1 MKSSIKK
8 TDYFNGI
15 LLLLAVLYAV
25 YSLEPYFTWRTYNNG
40 IFGYLLGSVPLRTIF
55 GILFIAAFF
64 VISKGR
70 VRCNK
75 YTKYLAVGVFICA
88 IFCVAIAGG
97 TENTHLLSMSWIPY
111 LVVIFYL
118 FLPHDMKIKAYNL
131 YFLFFVITL
140 IIPMLCYVMHLVGHD
155 LPYSIL
161 QPQEEIKVIR
171 GFYYKNYFGAVQRVH
186 NYDLLSEMKL
196 CGIYDES
203 GRLGTLA
210 ALFLIGERLNFKN
223 SKNKWKCIICLIA
236 GIMSF
241 SLAFYLIIFIYYAI
255 LCVFNRKFKN
265 ILVVLLAIV
274 IYLGFVSIPLK
285 DGVLK
290 NLQSRITITESGL
303 NGDNRTNE
311 QFDELIEEF
320 NENSSLYSLAFG
332 YGDGSIAQV
341 QISNN
346 IDGSSYKSFI
356 YNYGYIGFASL
367 ILWLI
372 LYGLFNAKSLRMA
385 AHKAQVWAIVIA
397 YIMNI
402 YQRPTSFYLGYL
414 MIMIGAI
421 EIIRNE
427 EEGLLNDKRLQK

>member
-8 TDYFNGI
+8 TDFFSGI
-15 LLLLAVLYAV
+15 LLLIAVLYAV
-25 YSLEPYFTWRTYNNG
+25 YSLEPYFTWRTYKNG
-40 IFGYLLGSVPLRTIF
+40 VYGYLLESVPFKTIF
-55 GILFIAAFF
+55 GILFIVFF
-64 VISKGR
+64 LARSKGR
-70 VRCNK
+70 IRCDK

-88 IFCVAIAGG
+88 IFCVAMSGG
-97 TENTHLLSMSWIPY
+97 AENTHLLSMAWIPY

-118 FLPHDMKIKAYNL
+118 FLPDEMKIKAYNV

-161 QPQEEIKVIR
+161 QPQEEMKVIR

-186 NYDLLSEMKL
+186 NYDLLSEMKI

-210 ALFLIGERLNFKN
+210 ALFLIGEKLNFKN
-223 SKNKWKCIICLIA
+223 WKSIICLIA

-255 LCVFNRKFKN
+255 LCVCNRKFKN
-265 ILVVLLAIV
+265 IIVILLAIV
-274 IYLGFVSIPLK
+274 VYWEFISIPLE

-311 QFDELIEEF
+311 QFDDLIKEF
-320 NENSSLYSLAFG
+320 NENSSLYTLAFG
-332 YGDGSIAQV
+332 RGDGAIVQV

-346 IDGSSYKSFI
+346 IDGSSYKCFI
-356 YNYGYIGFASL
+356 YNYGYVGFASL

-372 LYGLFNAKSLRMA
+372 LYGLFKTKSLRIA
-385 AHKAQVWAIVIA
+385 THKAQVWAIVIV
-397 YIMNI
+397 YIINI

-414 MIMIGAI
+414 MIIIGAI
-421 EIIRNE
+421 EIIRNKE
-427 EEGLLNDKRLQK
+427 KGISE